1 MNDASRPWTPD
12 PAGWARLFA
21 AIDARDADA
30 FADLI
35 TEDGEFRFGNAPA
48 VVGRAAIRA
57 AVAGFFA
64 AIGGCRHRL
73 LTSWTGHGT
82 AVCEGEVTYT
92 RHDGSTLTVPFV
104 NVFELRSGRI
114 RSYRIYIDNGPLFSA
129 SA

>member
-1 MNDASRPWTPD
+1 MTDTIATWTPD
-12 PAGWARLFA
+12 ASGWARLFT

-30 FADLI
+30 FAGFI
-35 TEDGEFRFGNAPA
+35 TPDGEFRFGNSPP

-73 LTSWTGHGT
+73 QRFWTGHGT

-92 RHDGSTLTVPFV
+92 RLDGSTLTVPFV
-104 NVFELRSGRI
+104 NVFELAGGRI
-114 RSYRIYIDNGPLFSA
+114 SSYRIYIDNGPLFNA
-129 SA
+129 PA

>member
-1 MNDASRPWTPD
+1 MNDATVAFAPD
-12 PAGWARLFA
+12 AAGWARLFA

-30 FADLI
+30 FAAFL
-35 TEDGEFRFGNAPA
+35 TEDGEFRFGNAPP
-48 VVGRAAIRA
+48 VLGRAAIRA

-73 LTSWTGHGT
+73 IASWTGPGT